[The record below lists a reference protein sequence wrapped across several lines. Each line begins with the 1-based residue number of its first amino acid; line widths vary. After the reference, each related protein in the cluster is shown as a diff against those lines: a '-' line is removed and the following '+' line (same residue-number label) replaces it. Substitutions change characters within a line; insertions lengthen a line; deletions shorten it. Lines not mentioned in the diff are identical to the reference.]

1 VIALPH
7 FLRLEGEIGTGLP
20 VRNLVPFSD
29 RVMFRGAV
37 AEPGF
42 GHFSKYRPKFYRA
55 VLDLCGVALYQGT
68 INVRI
73 EGEMPHFPLPI
84 TQRIPG
90 QDQIDFEHNQDI
102 LITPCA
108 MEGRPGFWI
117 LPVFKGTW
125 DPNPAGHFPKRIIE
139 ISLAEEFPNISPGLT
154 VSLEIP
160 GAR

>member
-1 VIALPH
+1 MIL
-7 FLRLEGEIGTGLP
+7 
-20 VRNLVPFSD
+20 
-29 RVMFRGAV
+29 RGAV

-55 VLDLCGVALYQGT
+55 VLDVSGVALREGT

-73 EGEMPHFPLPI
+73 DGEMPHFPLAD

-90 QDQIDFEHNQDI
+90 EDQIDLEHGQDI
-102 LITPCA
+102 LITPCVIEA
-108 MEGRPGFWI
+108 RSGFWI

-125 DPNPAGHFPKRIIE
+125 EPNPAGHFPKHIIE
-139 ISLAEEFPNISPGLT
+139 ISLAEELPNITPGLS